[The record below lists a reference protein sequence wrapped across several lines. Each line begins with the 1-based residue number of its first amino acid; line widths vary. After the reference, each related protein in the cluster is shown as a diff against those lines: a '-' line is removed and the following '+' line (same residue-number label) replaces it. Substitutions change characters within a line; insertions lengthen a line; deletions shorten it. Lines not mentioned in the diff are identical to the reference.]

1 MEAAET
7 FFGMAAVLTV
17 GTIWLAAFL
26 FGVYR
31 LGRFAGR
38 VWHPRPSWSIYALP
52 AAAFVLLASLVWLLP
67 TDRFTR
73 LIFSAIA
80 WVSMAYPYGVG
91 VWIQRA
97 IDRRRREEELWR
109 RTREWLAEW
118 EESNQP

>member
-7 FFGMAAVLTV
+7 FFGLAAALTV
-17 GTIWLAAFL
+17 GTIWLAAIL

-31 LGRFAGR
+31 LGRFVGR
-38 VWHPRPSWSIYALP
+38 VWHPRPAWSVYVVP
-52 AAAFVLLASLVWLLP
+52 AFSFLLLASLVWLAP

-73 LIFSAIA
+73 LIFSTFA

-91 VWIQRA
+91 VWIQRS
-97 IDRRRREEELWR
+97 IERRRREEELWR